1 MLTVRIQRTM
11 GLERDSQGRP
21 IQYMEI
27 DVSTADD
34 LPADGVIDNV
44 KVCHGSI
51 AHGVRAGEFWSW
63 DGAAEAWYNQ
73 DGSDAP
79 APNTAQTTQ
88 AAPLNM
94 VSPAV
99 IRPQTQLNTIPED
112 DNIEDIEEV
121 TENEPVRGAESE

>member
-11 GLERDSQGRP
+11 GLEKDSQGRP

-34 LPADGVIDNV
+34 LPASGVIDGV
-44 KVCHGSI
+44 KVGHGSI
-51 AHGVRAGEFWSW
+51 AHGVQTGEFWSW

-79 APNTAQTTQ
+79 SPSVQTTQ
-88 AAPLNM
+88 AAQLN
-94 VSPAV
+94 VLSPTV
-99 IRPQTQLNTIPED
+99 VRPQTQLNTIPED

>member
-1 MLTVRIQRTM
+1 MVTVRIQRTM

-27 DVSTADD
+27 DVSTAED
-34 LPADGVIDNV
+34 LPADGVIDGV
-44 KVCHGSI
+44 KAGHGSI
-51 AHGVRAGEFWSW
+51 ARAVQTGEFWSW

-99 IRPQTQLNTIPED
+99 LKPQTQLNTTP
-112 DNIEDIEEV
+112 DNEPDDIEEV
-121 TENEPVRGAESE
+121 TEDESERGAESE

>member
-1 MLTVRIQRTM
+1 MVRVRIQRAT

-21 IQYMEI
+21 IQYFEI

-34 LPADGVIDNV
+34 LPVDGVIDNV
-44 KVCHGSI
+44 KVGHGSI
-51 AHGVRAGEFWSW
+51 ARVVQTGAFRSW

-88 AAPLNM
+88 AAQLN
-94 VSPAV
+94 VLSPTV
-99 IRPQTQLNTIPED
+99 VRPQTQLNTIQENETD
-112 DNIEDIEEV
+112 DIEEV
-121 TENEPVRGAESE
+121 TEDESVRGAESE

>member
-1 MLTVRIQRTM
+1 MRTVRIQRTM

-27 DVSTADD
+27 DVSTAEE
-34 LPADGVIDNV
+34 LPASGVIDGV
-44 KVCHGSI
+44 KAGHGSI
-51 AHGVRAGEFWSW
+51 AHGVQTGEFWSW

-79 APNTAQTTQ
+79 SPSVQTTQ
-88 AAPLNM
+88 AAQLN
-94 VSPAV
+94 VLSPTV

>member
-27 DVSTADD
+27 DVSTAEE
-34 LPADGVIDNV
+34 LPASGVIDGV
-44 KVCHGSI
+44 KVGHGSI
-51 AHGVRAGEFWSW
+51 ARVVQTGAFRSW

-88 AAPLNM
+88 AAQLN
-94 VSPAV
+94 VLSPTV
-99 IRPQTQLNTIPED
+99 VRPQTQLNTIPED

>member
-11 GLERDSQGRP
+11 GLEKDSQGRP

-27 DVSTADD
+27 DVSTAEE
-34 LPADGVIDNV
+34 LPASGVIDGV
-44 KVCHGSI
+44 KVGHGSI
-51 AHGVRAGEFWSW
+51 ARAVQTGEFWSW

-88 AAPLNM
+88 AAQLN
-94 VSPAV
+94 VLSPTV
-99 IRPQTQLNTIPED
+99 VRPQTQLNTIPED

>member
-27 DVSTADD
+27 DVSTAEE
-34 LPADGVIDNV
+34 LPASGVIDGV
-44 KVCHGSI
+44 KVGHGSI
-51 AHGVRAGEFWSW
+51 AHGVQTGEFWSW

-79 APNTAQTTQ
+79 SPSVQTTQ
-88 AAPLNM
+88 AAQLN
-94 VSPAV
+94 VLSPTV
-99 IRPQTQLNTIPED
+99 VRPQTQLNTIPED
-112 DNIEDIEEV
+112 DNIEDVEEV

>member
-1 MLTVRIQRTM
+1 MVRVRIQRAT

-21 IQYMEI
+21 IQYFEI

-34 LPADGVIDNV
+34 LPVDGVIDNV

-88 AAPLNM
+88 AAQLN
-94 VSPAV
+94 VLSPTV
-99 IRPQTQLNTIPED
+99 VRPQTQLNTIPED

-121 TENEPVRGAESE
+121 TENEPVRGVESE

>member
-21 IQYMEI
+21 IQYFEI

-79 APNTAQTTQ
+79 SPSVQTTQ
-88 AAPLNM
+88 AAQLN
-94 VSPAV
+94 VLSPTV
-99 IRPQTQLNTIPED
+99 VRPQTQLNTIPED

-121 TENEPVRGAESE
+121 TEDESVRGAESE

>member
-21 IQYMEI
+21 IQYFEI
-27 DVSTADD
+27 DVSTAEE
-34 LPADGVIDNV
+34 LPASGVIDGV
-44 KVCHGSI
+44 KVGHGSI
-51 AHGVRAGEFWSW
+51 AHGVQTGEFWSW

-79 APNTAQTTQ
+79 SPSVQTTQ
-88 AAPLNM
+88 AAQLN
-94 VSPAV
+94 VLSPTV
-99 IRPQTQLNTIPED
+99 VRPQTQLNTIPED
-112 DNIEDIEEV
+112 DNIEDVEEV

>member
-21 IQYMEI
+21 IQYFEI

-34 LPADGVIDNV
+34 LPVDGVIDGV
-44 KVCHGSI
+44 KVGHGSI
-51 AHGVRAGEFWSW
+51 ARAVQTGEFWSW

-88 AAPLNM
+88 SAAPLNTA
-94 VSPAV
+94 SPTV
-99 IRPQTQLNTIPED
+99 VRPQTQLNTIQENETD
-112 DNIEDIEEV
+112 DIEEV
-121 TENEPVRGAESE
+121 TEDESVRGAESE

>member
-1 MLTVRIQRTM
+1 MLTVRIQRAT

-21 IQYMEI
+21 IQYFEI

-34 LPADGVIDNV
+34 LPVDGVIDNV

-51 AHGVRAGEFWSW
+51 AHGVQTGEFWSW

-79 APNTAQTTQ
+79 APNTAQATQ
-88 AAPLNM
+88 AAQLN
-94 VSPAV
+94 VLSPTV
-99 IRPQTQLNTIPED
+99 VRPQTQLNTIQENETD
-112 DNIEDIEEV
+112 DIEEV
-121 TENEPVRGAESE
+121 TEDESVRGAESE

>member
-1 MLTVRIQRTM
+1 MVRVRIQRAT

-21 IQYMEI
+21 IQYFEI

-34 LPADGVIDNV
+34 LPVDGVIDNV
-44 KVCHGSI
+44 KVGHGSI
-51 AHGVRAGEFWSW
+51 AHGVRTGELWSW

-88 AAPLNM
+88 AAQLN
-94 VSPAV
+94 VLSPTV
-99 IRPQTQLNTIPED
+99 VRPQTQLNTIQENETD
-112 DNIEDIEEV
+112 DIEEV
-121 TENEPVRGAESE
+121 TEDEPVRGAESE

>member
-1 MLTVRIQRTM
+1 MVRVRIQRAT
-11 GLERDSQGRP
+11 GLERDFQGRP

-27 DVSTADD
+27 DVSTAEE
-34 LPADGVIDNV
+34 LPASGVIDGV
-44 KVCHGSI
+44 KVGHGSI
-51 AHGVRAGEFWSW
+51 ARAVQTGEFWSW

-88 AAPLNM
+88 AAQLN
-94 VSPAV
+94 VLSPTV
-99 IRPQTQLNTIPED
+99 VRPQTQLNTIPED

>member
-1 MLTVRIQRTM
+1 MVRVRIQRAT

-21 IQYMEI
+21 IQYFEI

-34 LPADGVIDNV
+34 LPVDGVIDNV

-79 APNTAQTTQ
+79 SPSVQTTQ
-88 AAPLNM
+88 AAQLH
-94 VSPAV
+94 VLSPTGV
-99 IRPQTQLNTIPED
+99 RPQTQLNTIPED
-112 DNIEDIEEV
+112 DNIEEV
-121 TENEPVRGAESE
+121 TEDESVRGAESE

>member
-21 IQYMEI
+21 IQYFEI
-27 DVSTADD
+27 DVSTAED
-34 LPADGVIDNV
+34 LPDDGVIDGA
-44 KVCHGSI
+44 KVGHGSI
-51 AHGVRAGEFWSW
+51 AHGVRTGEFWSW

-79 APNTAQTTQ
+79 SPSVQTTQ
-88 AAPLNM
+88 ATQLN
-94 VSPAV
+94 VLSPTV
-99 IRPQTQLNTIPED
+99 VRPQTQLNTIPED

>member
-1 MLTVRIQRTM
+1 MVRVRIQRAT

-21 IQYMEI
+21 IQYFEI

-34 LPADGVIDNV
+34 LPVDGVIDNV

-79 APNTAQTTQ
+79 SPSVQTTQ
-88 AAPLNM
+88 AAQLN
-94 VSPAV
+94 VLSPTV
-99 IRPQTQLNTIPED
+99 VRPQTQLNTIPED
-112 DNIEDIEEV
+112 DNIEEV
-121 TENEPVRGAESE
+121 TEDESVRGAESE

>member
-21 IQYMEI
+21 IQYFEI
-27 DVSTADD
+27 DVSSSDD
-34 LPADGVIDNV
+34 LPVDGVIDNV
-44 KVCHGSI
+44 KVGHGSI
-51 AHGVRAGEFWSW
+51 AHSVQTGEFWSW

-79 APNTAQTTQ
+79 APNTAQTSQ

-99 IRPQTQLNTIPED
+99 IRPQTQLNTIP
-112 DNIEDIEEV
+112 DNEPDDIEEV
-121 TENEPVRGAESE
+121 TEDESVRGAESE

>member
-27 DVSTADD
+27 DVSTAEE
-34 LPADGVIDNV
+34 LPASGIIDGV
-44 KVCHGSI
+44 KVGHGSI
-51 AHGVRAGEFWSW
+51 AHGVQTGEFWSW

-79 APNTAQTTQ
+79 SPSVQTTQ
-88 AAPLNM
+88 ATQLN
-94 VSPAV
+94 VLSPTV
-99 IRPQTQLNTIPED
+99 VRPQTQLNTIPED

>member
-27 DVSTADD
+27 DVSTAEE
-34 LPADGVIDNV
+34 LPASGVINGV
-44 KVCHGSI
+44 KVGHGSI
-51 AHGVRAGEFWSW
+51 ARVVQTGAFWSW

-79 APNTAQTTQ
+79 SPSVQTTQ

-94 VSPAV
+94 VSPTV
-99 IRPQTQLNTIPED
+99 VRPQTQLNTIPED

>member
-11 GLERDSQGRP
+11 GLEKDSQGRP

-27 DVSTADD
+27 DVSTAEE
-34 LPADGVIDNV
+34 LPASGVIDGV
-44 KVCHGSI
+44 KVGHGSI
-51 AHGVRAGEFWSW
+51 AHGVQTGEYWSW

-79 APNTAQTTQ
+79 SPSVQTTQ
-88 AAPLNM
+88 AAQLN
-94 VSPAV
+94 VLSPTV
-99 IRPQTQLNTIPED
+99 VRPQTQLNTILED